1 MFKNEITQMPIE
13 NATGNSKVI
22 NISGRYGQSEGS
34 SIYDFYTKEW
44 AGVNPTNGDPQWTQ
58 HWVDDNS
65 DGQYTAGEGISDYM
79 VYAAAN
85 PDSIIEER
93 LTAVYGDA
101 TDKYVG
107 KSAIPT
113 VRGAFRLNTSY
124 KNFTLSTQFAYSLGG
139 FGYDSNYSVLMSNG
153 KVGASSYH
161 TDIENRWKNPG
172 DVTDVPRLYSNE
184 NVRVNAGSSRFITS
198 SDYLSLNNIR
208 LGYGVPSEYLSKIGL
223 SAVNLWLSGDNLFL
237 LTDRA
242 GYNPTTSITGTS
254 DRYTYNQI
262 SNYTLGVRIKF

>member
-1 MFKNEITQMPIE
+1 L
-13 NATGNSKVI
+13 
-22 NISGRYGQSEGS
+22 
-34 SIYDFYTKEW
+34 
-44 AGVNPTNGDPQWTQ
+44 
-58 HWVDDNS
+58 
-65 DGQYTAGEGISDYM
+65 
-79 VYAAAN
+79 VYSAAN
-85 PDSIIEER
+85 PDSAIEER

-124 KNFTLSTQFAYSLGG
+124 KDFTLSTQFAYSLGG
-139 FGYDSNYSVLMSNG
+139 FGYDFNYAVLMSNS
-153 KVGASSYH
+153 KVGSTSYH
-161 TDIENRWKNPG
+161 KDIEKRWKNPG
-172 DVTDVPRLYSNE
+172 DITDVPRLYSNE
-184 NVRVNAGSSRFITS
+184 NVRVNASSSRFITS

-208 LGYGVPSEYLSKIGL
+208 LGYGIPTEYLSRVGL
-223 SAVNLWLSGDNLFL
+223 SSVNLWISGDNLFL